1 MKGLSHSYIADIC
14 KKHSLLHIG
23 VTDITPPSSRRRSY
37 YSNWINAGLHGE
49 MKYLAAH
56 APLKYSPQDL
66 LTGAKSLIQVLL
78 PYYRPRRYPQLP
90 QGQGRITR
98 YAWGRDYHK
107 VLKKRLSAVCG
118 DLVQQFPGEKFR
130 PFVDSGPLDERYYA
144 QRARLGQVGRNG
156 LLIHP
161 EYGSWVFLG
170 EIVSTLSIDSVSEGP
185 QGPKKSE
192 FPDTRTFERGGLCPP
207 GCENCKRACPTG
219 ALGSEG
225 VFDARLCISYLTI
238 EYKGSIEESLRPLI
252 GDWLFGCDMCQDV
265 CPLNRNVPDT
275 GEGDFLRDIAGES
288 IDLSRILRVRTHEDM
303 VEMLAG
309 SPLMRLG
316 VSQLL
321 RNASIVAA
329 NTGAGF
335 LIPELKKLTLYDDPI
350 VREHASWAIEELS

>member
-1 MKGLSHSYIADIC
+1 MKGLSHSYIADMC

-23 VTDITPPSSRRRSY
+23 VADITPPSSRMRSY
-37 YSNWINAGLHGE
+37 YSNWIDAGLHGE
-49 MKYLAAH
+49 MKYLATH

-66 LTGAKSLIQVLL
+66 LPGAKSLIQVLL
-78 PYYRPRRYPQLP
+78 PYYRPRRYVQLL
-90 QGQGRITR
+90 QGRGRISR

-118 DLVQQFPGEKFR
+118 ELAREFPGENFR

-144 QRARLGQVGRNG
+144 HRARLGEIGRNG

-161 EYGSWVFLG
+161 EYGSWIFLG
-170 EIVSTLSIDSVSEGP
+170 EIVSTLSIDSGGEGP
-185 QGPKKSE
+185 RGKGKSE
-192 FPDTRTFERGGLCPP
+192 FPDTQTFETGGLCPP
-207 GCENCKRACPTG
+207 GCDNCERKCPTG

-225 VFDARLCISYLTI
+225 SFDARLCISYLTI
-238 EYKGSIEESLRPLI
+238 EHRGIIEPSLRPLM
-252 GDWLFGCDMCQDV
+252 GDWLFGCDVCQDV
-265 CPLNRNVPDT
+265 CPLNRNVPHT
-275 GEGDFLRDIAGES
+275 TEADFLRDIAGES
-288 IDLSRILRVRTHEDM
+288 IDVSRIIEIRTHEDM

-329 NTGAGF
+329 NTGLTF

-350 VREHASWAIEELS
+350 VREHALWAIEELS